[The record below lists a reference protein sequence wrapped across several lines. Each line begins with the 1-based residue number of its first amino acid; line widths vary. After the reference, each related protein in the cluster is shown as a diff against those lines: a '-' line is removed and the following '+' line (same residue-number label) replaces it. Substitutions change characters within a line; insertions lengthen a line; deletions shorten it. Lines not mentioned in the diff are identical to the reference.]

1 MVPWLVG
8 FAVLFTVLC
17 YTTEQDQPFVG
28 TLALLL
34 VLGFCQVATPF
45 QPLTLAT
52 ENVGTALFCAL
63 AYLII
68 GPIVGTLKWA
78 SFAYNMAERWAEARE
93 KSLSALSVEFKRKN
107 PDFDPGNLTK
117 DEKDSLVRRT
127 QIEFGYGV
135 EMPLQVRKHKSRVIT
150 WMVYWPVTLFW
161 LVLHDPIRRFCN
173 FAFRSISD
181 LLTRISNR
189 AMASV
194 NADFQ

>member
-1 MVPWLVG
+1 M
-8 FAVLFTVLC
+8 
-17 YTTEQDQPFVG
+17 
-28 TLALLL
+28 
-34 VLGFCQVATPF
+34 
-45 QPLTLAT
+45 
-52 ENVGTALFCAL
+52 
-63 AYLII
+63 
-68 GPIVGTLKWA
+68 
-78 SFAYNMAERWAEARE
+78 
-93 KSLSALSVEFKRKN
+93 
-107 PDFDPGNLTK
+107 
-117 DEKDSLVRRT
+117 RRT